1 VTESKD
7 IFSARERR
15 ILAALAATI
24 IPGSDRFPAAGAQ
37 TVPTVEEY
45 LSVIP
50 QPLAQGFKSLLWLLE
65 LGCVPRRLRPFTRLG
80 PAARL
85 AELEAVAER
94 SFASRQ
100 LLRVVAAT
108 TKVAHFHDRRIYD
121 ELGCPLLCE
130 VPAQLEQPRWWQQVT
145 AGSELGDDDEL
156 DCDVVIVGTG
166 AGGAPLAKR
175 LADRGLAV
183 VMLEEGAFYTREHF
197 TGDVI
202 QMQRAMY
209 RDLGGVMALGNVPVI
224 IPLGR
229 AVGGTTVINSGTALR
244 PPDPVLRGWVTDFG
258 LEDLSPERLGPYLD
272 EVERFLEVAPTE
284 DKYLG
289 DTARLIAK
297 GCDALGL
304 AHAPL
309 PRNASGCDG
318 QARCCFGCPTDAKRS
333 TNVSYVPAALQA
345 NAFLFTETRAE
356 EVTLAAGRATGVRAV
371 TRAGGQLTIR
381 ARATVLACG
390 ALLTPVML
398 LRQGLANHSGQV
410 GRNLTIHPAMGAAG
424 EFDKVTD
431 AFTTVPQ
438 GYGID
443 ELWREGLLFEGATA
457 TPELIAAA
465 THDVGPRF
473 MRFADV
479 MDRLIFFGF
488 AVKDTGRGRV
498 RRGVGGRPLITY
510 HLNARDQQELK
521 RGADR
526 LTRILFAAGARR
538 VHLPI
543 RGFERIEDQAQLDHL
558 ARAKVAARDFDISAY
573 HPLGTTRMGATPR
586 TSVVGPDHQCH
597 DVGSLY
603 VCDGGVIPSSLG
615 ANPQIT
621 LMALATR
628 AGDRI
633 AASLGA

>member
-1 VTESKD
+1 VTDGSD

-15 ILAALAATI
+15 ILAALAETI
-24 IPGSDRFPAAGAQ
+24 IPGSDRIPAAGPG
-37 TVPTVEEY
+37 TVDVVEEY

-50 QPLAQGFKSLLWLLE
+50 TSLAGAFKTLLWLLE
-65 LGCVPRRLRPFTRLG
+65 LRSVPRRLRPFTKLTPQR
-80 PAARL
+80 RL
-85 AELEAVAER
+85 AALEEMTER

-100 LLRVVAAT
+100 LLRIVAAAI
-108 TKVAHFHDRRIYD
+108 KVAHFHDRGIYD
-121 ELGCPLLCE
+121 ELGCAFEREL
-130 VPAQLEQPRWWQQVT
+130 PAQVEQPRWRQLVADGNT
-145 AGSELGDDDEL
+145 LPDDDEL
-156 DCDVVIVGTG
+156 ECDVVIVGTG

-197 TGDVI
+197 NGDVI

-209 RDLGGVMALGNVPVI
+209 RDLGGVVALGNVPVF

-244 PPDPVLRGWVTDFG
+244 PPEPVLQGWVKDFG
-258 LEDLSPERLGPYLD
+258 LHDLSPDRLGPYIDQVLG
-272 EVERFLEVAPTE
+272 FLEVAPTE

-289 DTARLIAK
+289 DTARVIAK
-297 GCDALGL
+297 GCDALGFE
-304 AHAPL
+304 HAPL
-309 PRNASGCDG
+309 PRNAPGCDG

-333 TNVSYVPAALQA
+333 TNVSYVPAALEA
-345 NAFLFTETRAE
+345 NAFLYTETRAE
-356 EVTLAAGRATGVRAV
+356 RVLLEGGRAVGIAAR

-390 ALLTPVML
+390 ALLTPTML
-398 LRQGLANHSGQV
+398 LNQRIANHSRQV

-424 EFDKVTD
+424 EFDHVTD

-443 ELWREGLLFEGATA
+443 ELWRQGLLFEGATA
-457 TPELIAAA
+457 TPELVAA
-465 THDVGPRF
+465 TTHAVGPRF
-473 MRFADV
+473 MRFADR

-498 RRGVGGRPLITY
+498 VRGAGGRPLITY
-510 HLNARDQQELK
+510 YLNRHDQQELR
-521 RGADR
+521 RGAEVLSR
-526 LTRILFAAGARR
+526 VLFAGGAQR

-543 RGFERIEDQAQLDHL
+543 AGFELIEDVTELDRF

-573 HPLGTTRMGATPR
+573 HPLGTTRMGVTPG

-603 VCDGGVIPSSLG
+603 ICDGGVVPSSLG

-621 LMALATR
+621 IMALATR
-628 AGDRI
+628 AGDKI
-633 AASLGA
+633 AENLGA